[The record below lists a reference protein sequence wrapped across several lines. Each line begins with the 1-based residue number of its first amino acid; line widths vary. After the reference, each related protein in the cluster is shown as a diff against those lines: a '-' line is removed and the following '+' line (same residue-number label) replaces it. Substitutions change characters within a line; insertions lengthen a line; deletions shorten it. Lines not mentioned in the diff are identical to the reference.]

1 MKIDF
6 SESDLDFIK
15 PAFDLETGPVK
26 ATEED
31 KARAEI
37 AKLMKLAALMSKYE
51 EVSKSAGIDKWFVV
65 GTPFGI
71 ENCPKHRAILS

>member
-31 KARAEI
+31 KA
-37 AKLMKLAALMSKYE
+37 
-51 EVSKSAGIDKWFVV
+51 
-65 GTPFGI
+65 
-71 ENCPKHRAILS
+71 